1 MAFFSDFFLA
11 RRLRKGPTL
20 LLPYVPDPAAVLEVV
35 QLHASDARPYGDG
48 LRVGGNVRL
57 QGPITVTPELATKA
71 GIPAGWQTAYV
82 AGNIDD
88 EEGGEYDR
96 PMALA
101 AGLAERLNG
110 TVHPR
115 GPEPPADLAEVT
127 GGRPVPIAELIAS
140 LAEELPGLTAR
151 AMAGGVTVL
160 SCGGSPIEIVVEE
173 DEDEVGYSVCV
184 DDGVHG
190 PGLAETA
197 RRVALTI
204 AARGGG
210 VARDHNGFLITET
223 G

>member
-1 MAFFSDFFLA
+1 MGLFSDFFLA

-20 LLPYVPDPAAVLEVV
+20 LLPYVPDPASVLEVV
-35 QLHASDARPYGDG
+35 RLHAPDARPYGDG

-57 QGPITVTPELATKA
+57 RGPIALPPGLAARA

-127 GGRPVPIAELIAS
+127 GGRPVPVAELVAA
-140 LAEELPGLTAR
+140 LAGELPGLTAR
-151 AMAGGVTVL
+151 AVAGGITVL
-160 SCGGSPIEIVVEE
+160 SCGASPVEIVVEE
-173 DEDEVGYSVCV
+173 DEDETGYSVCV
-184 DDGVHG
+184 DDGVRG

-210 VARDHNGFLITET
+210 TARDHNGFLIHET